1 MVRMKRG
8 SRNLLSSAHV
18 WLGPIQKHYG
28 RLGGPDSN
36 VHNLFDLPIKVAI
49 AIAIAKPLLAVS
61 MKEAE
66 AHCIGKAI
74 NHFIHRLVYYSRVVL
89 S

>member
-1 MVRMKRG
+1 M
-8 SRNLLSSAHV
+8 L
-18 WLGPIQKHYG
+18 IQKQFRYL
-28 RLGGPDSN
+28 RGPNSN
-36 VHNLFDLPIKVAI
+36 VHYLFDLPIKV

-66 AHCIGKAI
+66 AHCIVEAI
-74 NHFIHRLVYYSRVVL
+74 NQFSHRLVYYYSRVVL